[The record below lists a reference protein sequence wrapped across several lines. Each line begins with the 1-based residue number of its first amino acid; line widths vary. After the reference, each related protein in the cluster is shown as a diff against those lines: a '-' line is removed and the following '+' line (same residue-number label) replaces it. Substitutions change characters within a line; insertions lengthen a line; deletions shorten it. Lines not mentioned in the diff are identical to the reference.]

1 MAGGSRVGG
10 GFIRQLELKEFTD
23 YSNRIESDI
32 RGGDRM
38 DLTLL
43 MTEIKG
49 SKLKVSFGAL
59 TDMDA
64 GVHNWSST
72 SGVTGNVFGYPV
84 VFDIQY
90 CYIYIYIN
98 PNP

>member
-1 MAGGSRVGG
+1 
-10 GFIRQLELKEFTD
+10 
-23 YSNRIESDI
+23 
-32 RGGDRM
+32 
-38 DLTLL
+38 

-72 SGVTGNVFGYPV
+72 SGVTGNVLGYPV

-90 CYIYIYIN
+90 CYIYIYLHKSQSLIIVARVHSTIQPFSSN
-98 PNP
+98 QWDAARLESKLTRCSNHVHLIT